1 MVNVFTYAVAL
12 TGGIATGKSTVAKIF
27 ATLGFEMIDA
37 DKVGHEVLDAQSL
50 KIAEMFG
57 ADIVSNAKV
66 DRKALGAIVFAS
78 KTKRESL
85 EALLHPLI
93 YDEIEKQASIL
104 DLKKKVYLVDIPL
117 FYEGSRYPI
126 EKVLLVYTPAALQLE
141 RLMQRDKSSK
151 EAALKRI
158 QSQMDIEV
166 KVKKARYVID
176 NSVTLTE
183 LETECKRVAQEIKK
197 DFECKKD

>member
-12 TGGIATGKSTVAKIF
+12 TGGIATGKSTAAKIF

-57 ADIVSNAKV
+57 ADIVSNGKV

-93 YDEIEKQASIL
+93 YNEIEKRASIL
-104 DLKKKVYLVDIPL
+104 DAKKKVYLVDIPL
-117 FYEGSRYPI
+117 FFEGSRYPI
-126 EKVLLVYTPAALQLE
+126 EKVLLVYTPQDLQLK
-141 RLMQRDKSSK
+141 RLMQRDAST
-151 EAALKRI
+151 EAEAKQRI
-158 QSQMDIEV
+158 ESQLSIEE

-176 NSVTLTE
+176 NSATLTD
-183 LETECKRVAQEIKK
+183 LEKECKRVAQEIKK
-197 DFECKKD
+197 DFEWK

>member
-104 DLKKKVYLVDIPL
+104 DARSIPL
-117 FYEGSRYPI
+117 
-126 EKVLLVYTPAALQLE
+126 
-141 RLMQRDKSSK
+141 RLYS
-151 EAALKRI
+151 
-158 QSQMDIEV
+158 
-166 KVKKARYVID
+166 
-176 NSVTLTE
+176 
-183 LETECKRVAQEIKK
+183 
-197 DFECKKD
+197 